1 MQLKADSAM
10 LETVSLTTEAMS
22 VLMVIGAYLPWIG
35 GTERQLAALAAELR
49 ARQFRVEV
57 VTGRHDP
64 CWPVQEEIDGSRV
77 HRLSY
82 PRVRFL
88 GALILLLRA
97 GFFLLTEGRQ
107 FQVFH
112 VHAIN
117 SLAVLATIIGKL
129 LGKAVVLKAVGAWE
143 LDEGV
148 LNPVRHRQFLYRWQL
163 AILKQADAWVAVSE
177 HLRGAMIAA
186 GVPPCRIVIIPN
198 GVDIVHFTPQENS
211 ARKETLPQVI
221 FVGRLVK
228 EKGLP
233 MLLQAWVTVRQR
245 AKDAVLHIV
254 GGGPLEVELQTL
266 ADRLGIAASVCFHG
280 YQQAVLPFLQSSRL
294 FVLSS
299 YVEGLSNTLLEA
311 MAVGLP
317 VVATRI
323 SGSEDVVVVGESGLL
338 VPPGDAEALAEAIVS
353 ILSDPVRA
361 AAMGQRGRQLVEQR
375 CELAHITD
383 NYVQLYARIV
393 KDGARSCAASP
404 VL

>member
-1 MQLKADSAM
+1 MFES
-10 LETVSLTTEAMS
+10 VSLTTEAMS
-22 VLMVIGAYLPWIG
+22 VLMIIGNYLPSIG

-49 ARQFRVEV
+49 TRQFRVEV

-77 HRLSY
+77 HRLPY

-107 FQVFH
+107 FQIFH
-112 VHAIN
+112 VHTIN

-129 LGKAVVLKAVGAWE
+129 LGKAVVVKAVGAWE

-148 LNPVRHRQFLYRWQL
+148 LNPVRQRQLLYRWQL
-163 AILKQADAWVAVSE
+163 TILKQADAWVAVSE
-177 HLRGAMIAA
+177 HLHGAMRAA
-186 GVPPCRIVIIPN
+186 GVPPGRIVTIPN
-198 GVDIVHFTPQENS
+198 GVDIIHFTPHGSVSLQKTTS
-211 ARKETLPQVI
+211 PQVI

-233 MLLQAWVTVRQR
+233 ILLQAWVTVGQR
-245 AKDAVLHIV
+245 VKDAVLHIV
-254 GGGPLEVELQTL
+254 GGGPLELELQTL
-266 ADRLGIAASVCFHG
+266 ADRLGILASVRFHG
-280 YQQAVLPFLQSSRL
+280 YQQAVLPFLQSSQL

-299 YVEGLSNTLLEA
+299 HIEGLSNTLLEA

-323 SGSEDVVVVGESGLL
+323 SGSEDIVAVGENGLL
-338 VPPGDAEALAEAIVS
+338 IPPGDADALAEAIVF
-353 ILSDPVRA
+353 ILNDPVRT
-361 AAMGQRGRQLVEQR
+361 AAMGQCGRQLVEQR
-375 CELAHITD
+375 CGLAHITD